1 MKRLSINE
9 LKPIFSWLGRFLEKA
24 RIIMLNVGTAF
35 VLIFFTII
43 IIGALTS
50 LGSEVK
56 DPSGRVLLIDP
67 KGTVVDQEVFNSD
80 FLFNI
85 VTDSSTDQIQTR
97 DLIQL
102 IRAAAEDEDIPAVFV
117 DFSSTGFAGPTT
129 AINIAKELKALRD
142 SGKRVIAF
150 NDRLSTT
157 SYLMASQASEVWV
170 HPVGSISVR
179 GLGGMSPY
187 QKEFYENLKIN
198 IHNYSQGDF
207 KSAVEPNTRTDM
219 SENDRMQREAIL
231 NPIWDEMKSLM
242 AVGRGIKSD
251 DIQSF
256 ADDYVA
262 FIGEAAIGNI
272 AYAKANNIIDGT
284 KSFPEFRQYMIEE
297 FGLDEEA
304 ETETYKTI
312 SYNEYAKQIDEDF
325 SDSDNQIAV
334 ITAEGAI
341 MEGDIAQG
349 VAGANGVV
357 KQIRSAHEDKN
368 TKAIVFRVNSPGGSI
383 IGSEMMR
390 DELLAAKRKG
400 INVIVSMGDYAAS
413 GGVYISTPADYIFA
427 EPTTITGSI
436 GVAIALP
443 TLENAMDYI
452 GVNFDGVV
460 TSKHGGWDPT
470 QAINDDLDKIFASWG
485 ADAYDRFIN
494 FVAESRSQSYEDIK
508 EIAGGRIWIATSA
521 KEIGLVDE
529 IGGIDDAIT
538 YAANM
543 AELEDY
549 QVEYYGEELS
559 PEEMI
564 LKKLL
569 ENFDVSLE
577 EPKVLLALN
586 GLARLYETLTGIQE
600 PKALLTCKDCLVDLD

>member
-1 MKRLSINE
+1 MNT
-9 LKPIFSWLGRFLEKA
+9 LKSIFSWLGRFLEKA
-24 RIIMLNVGTAF
+24 RTVMLNLGTALI
-35 VLIFFTII
+35 LIFFAII
-43 IIGALTS
+43 IIGGLFFF
-50 LGSEVK
+50 GPEIK

-67 KGTVVDQEVFNSD
+67 QGTVVDEEVFNYD
-80 FLFNI
+80 FLINLGTNF
-85 VTDSSTDQIQTR
+85 STDQIQTR

-102 IRAAAEDEDIPAVFV
+102 IRAAADDEDIPAVFI
-117 DFSSTGFAGPTT
+117 DFSSTDFAGPTT

-157 SYLMASQASEVWV
+157 SYLMASQASEVWI
-170 HPVGSISVR
+170 HPVGSVSIR
-179 GLGGMSPY
+179 GLGGMRAY
-187 QKEFYENLKIN
+187 QKELYENLKIN
-198 IHNYSQGDF
+198 VNNYSEGDF
-207 KSAVEPNTRTDM
+207 KSALEPNTRTDM
-219 SENDRMQREAIL
+219 SENDRMQREAL
-231 NPIWDEMKSLM
+231 FNPIWNEMKFLM
-242 AVGRGIKSD
+242 AEGRGIKSD

-256 ADDYVA
+256 ADDYIG
-262 FIGEAAIGNI
+262 FFGEAEIGNI
-272 AYAKANNIIDGT
+272 AYAEANNIIDGT
-284 KSFPEFRQYMIEE
+284 KSFPEFRQYMIQE

-304 ETETYKTI
+304 ETETHKTI
-312 SYNEYAKQIDEDF
+312 SYKEYAKQIDEDF

-341 MEGDIAQG
+341 MEGDISQG

-357 KQIRSAHEDKN
+357 KQIRSAHENEN
-368 TKAIVFRVNSPGGSI
+368 TKAIVFRINSPGGSVI
-383 IGSEMMR
+383 ASEMMR
-390 DELLAAKRKG
+390 DELFVAKRKG
-400 INVIVSMGDYAAS
+400 IDVIVSMGDYAAS

-436 GVAIALP
+436 GVAIAIP

-470 QAINDDLDKIFASWG
+470 QAINDDLDKIFAGWG
-485 ADAYDRFIN
+485 ADIYDRFIN
-494 FVAESRSQSYEDIK
+494 FVAESRSQSYEEIK
-508 EIAGGRIWIATSA
+508 AIAGGRVWIATSA
-521 KEIGLVDE
+521 KKIGLIDE

>member
-1 MKRLSINE
+1 MNTVKA
-9 LKPIFSWLGRFLEKA
+9 IFSWIGRFLQKV
-24 RIIMLNVGTAF
+24 RTILLDFGTAL
-35 VLIFFTII
+35 VVIFLAMA

-50 LGSEVK
+50 SEPEVV
-56 DPSGRVLLIDP
+56 DPSGRVLFINP
-67 KGTVVDQEVFNSD
+67 QGVVVDQEVFNSESLLD
-80 FLFNI
+80 
-85 VTDSSTDQIQTR
+85 VATDSSIEQIQTR
-97 DLIQL
+97 DLIKL
-102 IRAAAEDEDIPAVFV
+102 IRAAAQDESIPAVFV
-117 DFSSTGFAGPTT
+117 DFSSAGFAGPTT

-150 NDRLSTT
+150 SDRLSTA

-179 GLGGMSPY
+179 GIGGMRNY
-187 QKEFYENLKIN
+187 NKDLFENLKIT

-207 KSAVEPNTRTDM
+207 KSATEPSWRSDM
-219 SENDRMQREAIL
+219 SENDRMQREAL
-231 NPIWDEMKSLM
+231 LFPIWDEMKALM
-242 AVGRGIKSD
+242 AEGRGIEPS

-256 ADDYVA
+256 ADNYVG
-262 FIGEAAIGNI
+262 FFGEAAIGNI
-272 AYAKANNIIDGT
+272 AYAQANNLIDGT

-297 FGLDEEA
+297 FGEDEEA

-312 SYNEYAKQIDEDF
+312 SSAEYAEQIDDDLSE
-325 SDSDNQIAV
+325 SANQIAV

-341 MEGDIAQG
+341 SEGEISQG
-349 VAGANGVV
+349 VAGADGIVQ
-357 KQIRSAHEDKN
+357 QIRSAHEDEN
-368 TKAIVFRVNSPGGSI
+368 TKVIVFRVNSPGGSI
-383 IGSEMMR
+383 IASEMMR

-400 INVIVSMGDYAAS
+400 LKVVVSMGDYAAS

-443 TLENAMDYI
+443 TFENAMDYI

-470 QAINDDLDKIFASWG
+470 QAIDEDLDKIFAGWG
-485 ADAYDRFIN
+485 AEAYDRFIA

-508 EIAGGRIWIATSA
+508 AIAGGRVWIATSA

-529 IGGIDDAIT
+529 IGGIEDAIA
-538 YAANM
+538 YAAN
-543 AELEDY
+543 LEGLDDY
-549 QVEYYGEELS
+549 QVEYYRETLS
-559 PEEMI
+559 PEEMF
-564 LKKLL
+564 LKELL
-569 ENFDVSLE
+569 ENFDVSLA
-577 EPKVLLALN
+577 EPSVLSALD
-586 GLARLYETLTGIQE
+586 GVAELYETLVDLNE

>member
-1 MKRLSINE
+1 MNALKSI
-9 LKPIFSWLGRFLEKA
+9 FAWLGRFLEKA
-24 RIIMLNVGTAF
+24 RTVMLNLGTAF
-35 VLIFFTII
+35 VLIFFTVL
-43 IIGALTS
+43 IIGAFTTS
-50 LGSEVK
+50 GPDVK
-56 DPSGRVLLIDP
+56 DPDGRVLFINP
-67 KGTVVDQEVFNSD
+67 EGTVVDQEVFSSD
-80 FLFNI
+80 FL
-85 VTDSSTDQIQTR
+85 SSLTAEQTNQIQTR
-97 DLIQL
+97 DLIEL
-102 IRAAAEDEDIPAVFV
+102 IRAAAEDEKIPAVFI

-129 AINIAKELKALRD
+129 AINIAKELKALRE
-142 SGKRVIAF
+142 SGKRVIAM
-150 NDRLSTT
+150 NDRLTTT

-179 GLGGMSPY
+179 GLGGMRAY
-187 QKEFYENLKIN
+187 QKELYENLKIN
-198 IHNYSQGDF
+198 FHNYSQGDF
-207 KSAVEPNTRTDM
+207 KSAVEGNTRTDM
-219 SENDRMQREAIL
+219 SENDRLQREALL
-231 NPIWDEMKSLM
+231 NPIWDEMKRLM
-242 AVGRGIKSD
+242 AEARGIESS

-256 ADDYVA
+256 ADGYVG
-262 FIGEAAIGNI
+262 FFGEAAMGNI
-272 AYAKANNIIDGT
+272 AYAQANNIIDGT

-312 SYNEYAKQIDEDF
+312 SYNEYAKQIESDS
-325 SDSDNQIAV
+325 SDSDNHIAV

-341 MEGDIAQG
+341 MEGDITQG

-357 KQIRSAHEDKN
+357 KQIRSAHEDEN

-383 IGSEMMR
+383 IASEMMR
-390 DELLAAKRKG
+390 DELFAAKNKG
-400 INVIVSMGDYAAS
+400 IDVIVSMGDYAAS

-443 TLENAMDYI
+443 TLENVMDYV

-470 QAINDDLDKIFASWG
+470 QAIDEDLDKIFAAWG
-485 ADAYDRFIN
+485 ADAYDRFVN

-508 EIAGGRIWIATSA
+508 KIAGGRVWIATSA

-529 IGGIDDAIT
+529 IGGIDDAIA

-549 QVEYYGEELS
+549 QVEYYGQKLS
-559 PEEMI
+559 PEELLI
-564 LKKLL
+564 KELL
-569 ENFDVSLE
+569 ESFDVSLG
-577 EPKVLLALN
+577 EPKVLSALN
-586 GLARLYETLTGIQE
+586 GLADFYETMTNIQE

>member
-1 MKRLSINE
+1 MNALKSI
-9 LKPIFSWLGRFLEKA
+9 FAWLGRFLEKA
-24 RIIMLNVGTAF
+24 RTVMLNLGTAF
-35 VLIFFTII
+35 VLIFFTVL
-43 IIGALTS
+43 IIGAFTAS
-50 LGSEVK
+50 GPDVK
-56 DPSGRVLLIDP
+56 DPDGRVLFINP
-67 KGTVVDQEVFNSD
+67 EGTVVDQEVFSSD
-80 FLFNI
+80 FL
-85 VTDSSTDQIQTR
+85 SSLTAEQTNQIQTR
-97 DLIQL
+97 DLIEL
-102 IRAAAEDEDIPAVFV
+102 IRAAAEDEKIPAVFI

-129 AINIAKELKALRD
+129 AINIAKELKALRE
-142 SGKRVIAF
+142 SGKRVIAM
-150 NDRLSTT
+150 NDRLTTT

-179 GLGGMSPY
+179 GLGGMRAY
-187 QKEFYENLKIN
+187 QKELYENLKIN
-198 IHNYSQGDF
+198 FHNYSQGDF
-207 KSAVEPNTRTDM
+207 KSAVEGNTRTDM
-219 SENDRMQREAIL
+219 SENDRLQREALL
-231 NPIWDEMKSLM
+231 NPIWDEMKRLM
-242 AVGRGIKSD
+242 AEARGIESSE
-251 DIQSF
+251 IQSF
-256 ADDYVA
+256 ADGYVG
-262 FIGEAAIGNI
+262 FFGEAAMGNI
-272 AYAKANNIIDGT
+272 AYAQANNIIDGT

-312 SYNEYAKQIDEDF
+312 SYNEYAKQIESDS
-325 SDSDNQIAV
+325 SDSDNHIAV

-341 MEGDIAQG
+341 MEGDISQG

-357 KQIRSAHEDKN
+357 KQIRSAHEDEN

-383 IGSEMMR
+383 IASEMMR
-390 DELLAAKRKG
+390 DELFAAKNKG
-400 INVIVSMGDYAAS
+400 IDVIVSMGDYAAS

-443 TLENAMDYI
+443 TLENVMDYI

-470 QAINDDLDKIFASWG
+470 QAIDEDLDKIFAAWG
-485 ADAYDRFIN
+485 ADAYDRFVN

-508 EIAGGRIWIATSA
+508 KIAGGRVWIATSA

-529 IGGIDDAIT
+529 IGGIDDAIA

-549 QVEYYGEELS
+549 QVEYYGKKLS
-559 PEEMI
+559 PEELLI
-564 LKKLL
+564 KELL
-569 ENFDVSLE
+569 ENFDVSLG
-577 EPKVLLALN
+577 EPKVLSALN
-586 GLARLYETLTGIQE
+586 GLADLYETLTDIQE

>member
-1 MKRLSINE
+1 MKRIPMNALKSIS
-9 LKPIFSWLGRFLEKA
+9 SWLGRFLEKA

-242 AVGRGIKSD
+242 AEGRGIESD

-341 MEGDIAQG
+341 MEGDITQG
-349 VAGANGVV
+349 VAGADGVV
-357 KQIRSAHEDKN
+357 KQIRSAHEDEN

-390 DELLAAKRKG
+390 DELLASKRKG

-549 QVEYYGEELS
+549 KVEYYGEEFSL
-559 PEEMI
+559 EERI
-564 LKKLL
+564 LKELL
-569 ENFDVSLE
+569 ENFDVSLG
-577 EPKVLLALN
+577 EPKVLSALN
-586 GLARLYETLTGIQE
+586 GLASLYETLTDIQE

>member
-1 MKRLSINE
+1 MKRIPMNA
-9 LKPIFSWLGRFLEKA
+9 LKPIFSWLSRFLEKA

-50 LGSEVK
+50 GPEVK

-242 AVGRGIKSD
+242 AVGRGIESD

-341 MEGDIAQG
+341 MEGDITQG
-349 VAGANGVV
+349 VAGADGVV
-357 KQIRSAHEDKN
+357 KQIRSAYEDEN

-538 YAANM
+538 YAANI

-549 QVEYYGEELS
+549 KVEYYGEERSL
-559 PEEMI
+559 EETI
-564 LKKLL
+564 LKELL
-569 ENFDVSLE
+569 ENFDVSLG
-577 EPKVLLALN
+577 EPKVLSALN
-586 GLARLYETLTGIQE
+586 GLASLYETLTGIQE

>member
-1 MKRLSINE
+1 MNT
-9 LKPIFSWLGRFLEKA
+9 LKSIFSWLGRFLEKA
-24 RIIMLNVGTAF
+24 RTVMLNLGT
-35 VLIFFTII
+35 VLILIFFAII

-50 LGSEVK
+50 FGPEIK

-67 KGTVVDQEVFNSD
+67 QGTVVDQEVFNYD
-80 FLFNI
+80 FLINLGTNF
-85 VTDSSTDQIQTR
+85 STDQIQTR

-102 IRAAAEDEDIPAVFV
+102 IRAAADDEDIPAVFI
-117 DFSSTGFAGPTT
+117 DFSSTDFAGPTT

-157 SYLMASQASEVWV
+157 SYLMASQASEVWI
-170 HPVGSISVR
+170 HPVGSVSIR
-179 GLGGMSPY
+179 GLGGMRAY
-187 QKEFYENLKIN
+187 QKELYENLKIN
-198 IHNYSQGDF
+198 VNNYSEGDF
-207 KSAVEPNTRTDM
+207 KSALEPNTRTDM
-219 SENDRMQREAIL
+219 SENDRMQREAL
-231 NPIWDEMKSLM
+231 FNPIWNEMKFLM
-242 AVGRGIKSD
+242 AEGRGIKSD

-256 ADDYVA
+256 ADDYIG
-262 FIGEAAIGNI
+262 FFGEAEIGNI
-272 AYAKANNIIDGT
+272 AYAEANNIIDGT
-284 KSFPEFRQYMIEE
+284 KSFPEFRQYMIQE

-304 ETETYKTI
+304 ETETHKTI
-312 SYNEYAKQIDEDF
+312 SYNEYAKQIDEDI

-341 MEGDIAQG
+341 MEGDISQG

-357 KQIRSAHEDKN
+357 KQIRSAHENEN
-368 TKAIVFRVNSPGGSI
+368 TKAIVFRINSPGGSVI
-383 IGSEMMR
+383 ASEMMR
-390 DELLAAKRKG
+390 DELFVAKRKG
-400 INVIVSMGDYAAS
+400 IDVIVSMGDYAAS

-436 GVAIALP
+436 GVAIAIP

-470 QAINDDLDKIFASWG
+470 QAINDDLDKIFAGWG
-485 ADAYDRFIN
+485 ADIYDRFIN
-494 FVAESRSQSYEDIK
+494 FVAESRSQSYEEIK
-508 EIAGGRIWIATSA
+508 AIAGGRVWIATSA
-521 KEIGLVDE
+521 KKIGLIDE

>member
-1 MKRLSINE
+1 MNKLQ
-9 LKPIFSWLGRFLEKA
+9 PIFSWLARFLEKT

-50 LGSEVK
+50 GPEVK

-67 KGTVVDQEVFNSD
+67 EGTVVDQEVFNSD

-242 AVGRGIKSD
+242 AEGRGIESD

-341 MEGDIAQG
+341 MEGDITQG
-349 VAGANGVV
+349 VAGADGVV
-357 KQIRSAHEDKN
+357 KQIRSAYEDEN

-538 YAANM
+538 YAANI

-549 QVEYYGEELS
+549 KVEYYGEERSL
-559 PEEMI
+559 EETI
-564 LKKLL
+564 LKELL
-569 ENFDVSLE
+569 ENFDVSLG
-577 EPKVLLALN
+577 EPKVLSALS
-586 GLARLYETLTGIQE
+586 GLASLYETLTGIQE